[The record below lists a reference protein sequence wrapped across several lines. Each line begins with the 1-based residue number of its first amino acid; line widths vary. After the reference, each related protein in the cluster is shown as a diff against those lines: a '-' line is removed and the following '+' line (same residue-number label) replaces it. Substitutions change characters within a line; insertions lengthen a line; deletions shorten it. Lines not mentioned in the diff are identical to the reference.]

1 MNEHQSTPPFA
12 IPIGPSLRI
21 AGRRFAHRYP
31 RTAYWLQALGVGL
44 LLFGPLALGLWLVLA
59 VTS

>member
-1 MNEHQSTPPFA
+1 MNAHQSTPLLS
-12 IPIGPSLRI
+12 IPIGRSLRI
-21 AGRRFAHRYP
+21 AARRFANGYP